1 MAESS
6 MSRLSNQYHSWVHAH
21 PTAAQDFRDAIE
33 DLLNDAGIIFD
44 RVATRV
50 KLWPSLKAKAKK
62 RRGNG
67 ELMYPT
73 PWEDIHDVLGVRI
86 TVFHSTVIPE
96 ALEVLGETFTV
107 LRSVDKAAE
116 TRISGGF
123 GYGSHHLVLQV
134 SEDSAAALEE
144 LEAYVGWTF
153 EIQIRTVLQH
163 AWAEFEHDIRY
174 KQGPNPPS
182 PQVDRLFTLAAGLI
196 ELADQQFD
204 EIAALKAPSS
214 EADDDVE
221 ITAET
226 LPGVLAIVLGNR
238 FPRSR
243 SEHYRFLAEL
253 LENNGINRLSQLKQL
268 LDEDAIAHVHDA
280 MRYRFRPG
288 QVRLIDDLL
297 LNKFGAQHIEAT
309 AEAGDRKDRK
319 RRLNARLKALKNFRN
334 N

>member
-1 MAESS
+1 MAESP
-6 MSRLSNQYHSWVHAH
+6 MSRLSNQYHSWVRTH
-21 PTAAQDFRDAIE
+21 PTAAQDFRDGIE

-50 KLWPSLKAKAKK
+50 KQWPSLKAKAKK
-62 RRGNG
+62 RTASG
-67 ELMYPT
+67 ELMYPA

-86 TVFHSTVIPE
+86 NVFHSTVIPE
-96 ALEVLGETFTV
+96 TIAVLGETFTV
-107 LRSVDKAAE
+107 VRSVDKAAE

-123 GYGSHHLVLQV
+123 GYGSHHLVLTV
-134 SEDSAAALEE
+134 TEDSAAALEE
-144 LEAYVGWTF
+144 LAPYVGWTF
-153 EIQIRTVLQH
+153 EVQIRTVLQH

-204 EIAALKAPSS
+204 EIAALKAPRA
-214 EADDDVE
+214 ETDEDIE
-221 ITAET
+221 LTAET
-226 LPGVLAIVLGNR
+226 LPGVLAIILGNR

-243 SEHYRFLAEL
+243 SEHYRFLSEL
-253 LENNGINRLSQLKQL
+253 LESNDITRLSQLKQL
-268 LDEDAIAHVHDA
+268 LDNDDIAHVHDA

-297 LNKFGAQHIEAT
+297 LNKFGSQHINAT
-309 AEAGDRKDRK
+309 SAAGDRPDRK

-334 N
+334 S